1 MQRSLFDF
9 FPDYLGAITRLRSI
23 FYPIVAEYRYK
34 KRRVKYQE
42 PTVWMITGI
51 INYKILPEDISIC
64 TSGQ

>member
-42 PTVWMITGI
+42 PTV
-51 INYKILPEDISIC
+51 
-64 TSGQ
+64 